1 MSFIKYGSINEYK
14 IEFDCSSIHILVDS
28 NTKKHC
34 LPKLPAR
41 LTEQANIIVVKSG
54 EMHKTIDSAKMIWEK
69 LSNKNA
75 DRKALMICLGGGMV
89 GDLGGFCAGT
99 YKRGIKYI
107 QIPTTLLS
115 MVDSSIGN
123 KTGIDVN
130 GIKNLVGLFNPPI
143 EVFIDHRFLM
153 TLPSRQILNGYAE
166 IIKHSLIAKED
177 TLFDQIFEKDL
188 LKYKLES
195 LIPLNIEIKS
205 QIVQKDPLEQGCRK
219 WLNFGHTIGHAIES
233 FALQKGIDMLHCE
246 AIILG
251 MLVELELSTEKLG
264 FSKELRNKIIVW
276 IKENYRIDSE
286 WLDGE
291 AKSLLFFMKN
301 DKKNCEKRTL
311 FSLLKSKGDCI
322 ENVECDDKLIIQ
334 ALQRHIKW

>member
-123 KTGIDVN
+123 KTGIDLN
-130 GIKNLVGLFNPPI
+130 GIKNLVGLFYPPQVTI
-143 EVFIDHRFLM
+143 IDHRFLV
-153 TLPSRQILNGYAE
+153 TLSSRQILNGYAE
-166 IIKHSLIAKED
+166 IIKHSLIAKEE

-188 LKYKLES
+188 LKCEPEK

-205 QIVQKDPLEQGCRK
+205 QIVDQDPLEQNSRK
-219 WLNFGHTIGHAIES
+219 WLNFGHTVGHAIE
-233 FALQKGIDMLHCE
+233 AQAMQKGIDMLHGE
-246 AIILG
+246 AIIIG
-251 MLVELELSTEKLG
+251 MMIELELSTAKLG
-264 FSKELRNKIIVW
+264 FPQDLRNKIIDW
-276 IKENYRIDSE
+276 IKDNYRIDADWIKS
-286 WLDGE
+286 E
-291 AKSLLFFMKN
+291 AKRLLNFMKN
-301 DKKNCEKRTL
+301 DKKNHEKRTL

-322 ENVECDDKLIIQ
+322 ENVECDDKLILQ
-334 ALQRHIKW
+334 TLQRHRKW